1 MLFEFV
7 EDIGSVLVYG
17 FGGYFDVV
25 LYKDVYFGIE
35 LFIVIFDMFS
45 WFVIFFFF
53 WRFIYV
59 FVGLVLEFYFW
70 CCVGFS
76 KVWYEWFV
84 ILLDV
89 LFVYNFNGC
98 LYWVGL

>member
-53 WRFIYV
+53 
-59 FVGLVLEFYFW
+59 
-70 CCVGFS
+70 
-76 KVWYEWFV
+76 
-84 ILLDV
+84 
-89 LFVYNFNGC
+89 
-98 LYWVGL
+98 